1 MTNANFFDEARNRF
15 RSGLAD
21 LNQKWGWYF
30 ALGAL
35 LIFLGSIAGGMAV
48 TTTIFSVVVLGW
60 ILLGAGVC
68 LVILSFLTGKW
79 SGFLLT
85 LAAGVLSGMAGITML
100 NSPLSGAIAITL
112 MVGTI
117 LVATGIFRSVA
128 SIVMQFPRWGWSLF
142 SGIVSFAL
150 GGLLLRDW
158 QSASLWFLGLYVGID
173 LMIHGFSWIM
183 FSLGIHN
190 LARRMEIT
198 DADRRAA

>member
-1 MTNANFFDEARNRF
+1 MSNTNFFDTARVRF
-15 RSGLAD
+15 RGGLAD
-21 LNQKWGWYF
+21 LDRKWGWYF

-35 LIFLGSIAGGMAV
+35 LIVLGAVASGMAV

-60 ILLGAGVC
+60 ILLGAGVS
-68 LVILSFLTGKW
+68 LAVLSFITGKW

-85 LAAGVLSGMAGITML
+85 LAAGVLSGIAGITML
-100 NSPLSGAIAITL
+100 RSPLSGAVAITL

-117 LVATGIFRSVA
+117 LVAVGIFRSVA
-128 SIVMQFPRWGWSLF
+128 SIVMQFPSWGWSLF
-142 SGIVSFAL
+142 SGIVSLAL
-150 GGLLLRDW
+150 GVLLLRDW
-158 QSASLWFLGLYVGID
+158 QSASLWFLGFYVGID

-198 DADRRAA
+198 DADQRAA